1 MCAVYN
7 ALDCDMINAIKIQ
20 KTSRSQLF
28 FCGDLGIISVVP
40 QKNLRKFAM
49 CKFTKGNKQIIRG
62 QAWGFE
68 QKLLQGFF
76 FKCNISLACVDIMI
90 P

>member
-1 MCAVYN
+1 MLWIVIV
-7 ALDCDMINAIKIQ
+7 INAIKIQ

-40 QKNLRKFAM
+40 QNLRKFAM
-49 CKFTKGNKQIIRG
+49 CKFTKDNKQIIRG
-62 QAWGFE
+62 QARGFE
-68 QKLLQGFF
+68 QILLQGFF
-76 FKCNISLACVDIMI
+76 FKSKISLVCVDIMI

>member
-40 QKNLRKFAM
+40 PKNLRKFAM
-49 CKFTKGNKQIIRG
+49 CKFTNKLYGDKHEVLSKNYCKGFSSNPIFR
-62 QAWGFE
+62 WHV
-68 QKLLQGFF
+68 LT
-76 FKCNISLACVDIMI
+76 
-90 P
+90 

>member
-7 ALDCDMINAIKIQ
+7 ALDCDMINAKKIQ

-28 FCGDLGIISVVP
+28 FCGDLGITSVVP

-49 CKFTKGNKQIIRG
+49 CKFTKDNKQIIRG
-62 QAWGFE
+62 QA
-68 QKLLQGFF
+68 
-76 FKCNISLACVDIMI
+76 
-90 P
+90 

>member
-20 KTSRSQLF
+20 KTSLVQNYSF
-28 FCGDLGIISVVP
+28 VVTS
-40 QKNLRKFAM
+40 K
-49 CKFTKGNKQIIRG
+49 
-62 QAWGFE
+62 
-68 QKLLQGFF
+68 
-76 FKCNISLACVDIMI
+76 SLVWYPKTCLYL